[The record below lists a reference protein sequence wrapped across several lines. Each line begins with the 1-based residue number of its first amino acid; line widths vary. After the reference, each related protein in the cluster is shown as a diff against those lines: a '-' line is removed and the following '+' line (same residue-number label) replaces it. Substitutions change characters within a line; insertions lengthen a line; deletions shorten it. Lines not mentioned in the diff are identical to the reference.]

1 MNPHGVA
8 AASLGLWACNL
19 CKLVSKSPLQASMGR
34 CPRCGARI
42 HARKPHAVARTWA
55 LLITAAMLYI
65 PANVLPVMETNSLFG
80 FQKDTILSGVVYLW
94 TSGSQPLSLLV
105 FIASIAVPLLKLT
118 SLAFL
123 LASVQFR
130 SAWRPDQRVRL
141 YRTVEFIGRWS
152 MLDIYVGAILVALVH
167 FQGLATIVAGPGAT
181 AFGAVVVL
189 TMFAAMSFD
198 PRLIWDPAGNIR
210 VG

>member
-1 MNPHGVA
+1 MNHGVA
-8 AASLGLWACNL
+8 AASVGLWACNL
-19 CKLVSKSPLQASMGR
+19 CKLVSKSPLQGSMGH
-34 CPRCGARI
+34 CPRCGAGI

-55 LLITAAMLYI
+55 LLITAALLYV
-65 PANVLPVMETNSLFG
+65 PANVLPVMETSSLFG

-94 TSGSQPLSLLV
+94 TSGSRTLSPLV
-105 FIASIAVPLLKLT
+105 FIASITVPLLKLT

-130 SAWRPDQRVRL
+130 SAWRPDQRIRL
-141 YRTVEFIGRWS
+141 YRTVDFIGRWS

-181 AFGAVVVL
+181 AFGAVVML

-210 VG
+210 AG